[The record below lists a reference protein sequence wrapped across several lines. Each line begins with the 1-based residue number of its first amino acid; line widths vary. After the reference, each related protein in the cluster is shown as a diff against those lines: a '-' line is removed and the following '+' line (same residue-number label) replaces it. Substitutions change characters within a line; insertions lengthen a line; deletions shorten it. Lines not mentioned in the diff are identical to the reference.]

1 MQFLS
6 IFFSGF
12 ATAAFLASALFFLK
26 FWRAS
31 RDFFFLAFSAV
42 FALLATERIVGALV
56 HAITGSDQEYLDGAR
71 HWIYLF
77 RLVAFL
83 ILLTAIYRRNRNQ
96 TKF

>member
-1 MQFLS
+1 MLYLG

-12 ATAAFLASALFFLK
+12 ATAAFLACALFFLK

-31 RDFFFLAFSAV
+31 RDFFFLSFAAV
-42 FALLATERIVGALV
+42 FSLLAMERVVGAVV
-56 HAITGSDQEYLDGAR
+56 HAFTGSDQEYLDGAR

-96 TKF
+96 PKF